1 MEDIRG
7 GYQEEEAFER
17 ALNDEA
23 RSQGNLGSPGETES
37 KWEGKR
43 TERTGGKRI
52 TQPVGLGVEWAT
64 PALGKN
70 CPASPQA
77 VCSFSQV
84 SL

>member
-1 MEDIRG
+1 MVTKRKRH
-7 GYQEEEAFER
+7 FVR

-52 TQPVGLGVEWAT
+52 TGLGSGVEWVT

-70 CPASPQA
+70 CPAGPQA
-77 VCSFSQV
+77 VCSSSQV
-84 SL
+84 SLLKTF